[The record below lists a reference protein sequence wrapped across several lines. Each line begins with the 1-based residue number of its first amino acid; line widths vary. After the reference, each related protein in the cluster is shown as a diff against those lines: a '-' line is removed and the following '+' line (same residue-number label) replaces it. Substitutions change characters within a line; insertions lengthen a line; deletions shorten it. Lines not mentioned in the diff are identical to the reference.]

1 MYKSHRTDLNSL
13 WDKID
18 FRSKDDIEWEGNQ
31 WGEQY
36 LERIINE
43 LVELKVKSKK
53 EHNPMMYHQLN
64 SSLTRAHESQNE
76 LRKKLKK

>member
-1 MYKSHRTDLNSL
+1 MYESHRTDLNSL

-18 FRSKDDIEWEGNQ
+18 FRSKEDIEWEGNQ

-36 LERIINE
+36 LESIINE
-43 LVELKVKSKK
+43 LVELKAKSKK
-53 EHNPMMYHQLN
+53 EHDPLMYHQLN
-64 SSLTRAHESQNE
+64 SSLTRAHEAQIE